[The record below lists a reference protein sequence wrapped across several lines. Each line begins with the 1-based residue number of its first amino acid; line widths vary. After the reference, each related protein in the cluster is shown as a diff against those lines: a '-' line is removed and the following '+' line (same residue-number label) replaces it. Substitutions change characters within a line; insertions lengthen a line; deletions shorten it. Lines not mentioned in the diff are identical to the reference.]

1 MPLPNR
7 KSLPHEPPLW
17 VRREEAFFFLTICCQ
32 QRGTDQLCLP
42 SVSVAL
48 LESAQ
53 FRHQRGD
60 WWLDLILLMPD
71 HVHLL
76 ACFPAAK
83 EMPVVIK
90 EWKAYTA
97 KRAGVVWQRG
107 FFDYRLRREESLR
120 EKADYILHNP
130 VRKGL
135 VTRAEDWPHVWMAGR
150 T

>member
-17 VRREEAFFFLTICCQ
+17 VRRDEAFFFLTVCCQ
-32 QRGTDQLCLP
+32 DRSANQLCTLET
-42 SVSVAL
+42 STIL
-48 LESAQ
+48 LEAAR

-76 ACFPAAK
+76 AAFPADK
-83 EMPVVIK
+83 EMAVVVK
-90 EWKAYTA
+90 EWKSYTA
-97 KRAGVVWQRG
+97 KAAGVRWQRG
-107 FFDYRLRREESLR
+107 FFDHRLRREESLR
-120 EKADYILHNP
+120 DKADYILHNP

-135 VTRAEDWPHVWMAGR
+135 VAQPEDWPHVWMPQQ